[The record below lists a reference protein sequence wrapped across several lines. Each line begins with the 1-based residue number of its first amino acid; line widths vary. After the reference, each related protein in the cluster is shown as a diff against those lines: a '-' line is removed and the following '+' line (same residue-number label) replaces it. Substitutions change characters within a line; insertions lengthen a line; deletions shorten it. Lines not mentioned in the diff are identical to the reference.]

1 MTAQAAYIYDRLLA
15 GREGSLELDGDAVD
29 SMDLA
34 DSNAITAKI
43 DYETRIRPNLR
54 VNITDTPD
62 GGLRFAW
69 KERS

>member
-43 DYETRIRPNLR
+43 DYEQTVRPSLLVKVR
-54 VNITDTPD
+54 DTPE
-62 GGLRFAW
+62 GGLRFTW
-69 KERS
+69 KEG